1 MSVGGVKAIVHIF
14 VESNMI
20 EKVAKQVSRLEE
32 VLDVYEVTGEFD
44 LILLVQT
51 NDIRGFREFLK
62 NKILAVQ
69 GVKSAVTSIVLYTHK
84 KGGEE
89 TGE

>member
-1 MSVGGVKAIVHIF
+1 LSVGGVKAIVHIF